1 MSKEYARKY
10 KANRPKADLH
20 GYQGY
25 SITLSSSWKLMLF
38 RLLLLIIDPHLS
50 QEFLCGVV
58 AVGIAYSAQ
67 GECFDE
73 RGTKQF
79 ADECAELCL
88 F

>member
-1 MSKEYARKY
+1 
-10 KANRPKADLH
+10 
-20 GYQGY
+20 
-25 SITLSSSWKLMLF
+25 MLF

-79 ADECAELCL
+79 ADECAELWL

>member
-1 MSKEYARKY
+1 
-10 KANRPKADLH
+10 
-20 GYQGY
+20 
-25 SITLSSSWKLMLF
+25 MLF

-50 QEFLCGVV
+50 QEFLCRVV
-58 AVGIAYSAQ
+58 AVGTAYSAQ
-67 GECFDE
+67 GECFGK